1 MMLHA
6 LHNKSKKGHKHTK
19 SLYISIK
26 SKSNDYQNKNKNMVH
41 RIKIPYTMFRLYNFK
56 TVSLLLCNV
65 CYNKYQFFLHGS
77 NLLNVVCK
85 FSDKLKTS
93 LQNSVTLNLIISIT
107 SFPVV
112 NYPSY
117 IIRLYANS
125 SFLIS
130 TNVISSAW
138 KSLFYYFV

>member
-1 MMLHA
+1 MMRHT

-41 RIKIPYTMFRLYNFK
+41 RIKFHIPCSDYIILKQLASYYVTSVIININSSSME
-56 TVSLLLCNV
+56 V
-65 CYNKYQFFLHGS
+65 
-77 NLLNVVCK
+77 LLNVVCK

-112 NYPSY
+112 NHPSY
-117 IIRLYANS
+117 IIRLYTNS

>member
-1 MMLHA
+1 ME
-6 LHNKSKKGHKHTK
+6 
-19 SLYISIK
+19 
-26 SKSNDYQNKNKNMVH
+26 V
-41 RIKIPYTMFRLYNFK
+41 
-56 TVSLLLCNV
+56 
-65 CYNKYQFFLHGS
+65 
-77 NLLNVVCK
+77 LLNVVCK

-112 NYPSY
+112 NHPSY
-117 IIRLYANS
+117 IIRLYTNS

-138 KSLFYYFV
+138 KSLFTTLSKAARYFSESIKIPL

>member
-1 MMLHA
+1 ME
-6 LHNKSKKGHKHTK
+6 
-19 SLYISIK
+19 
-26 SKSNDYQNKNKNMVH
+26 V
-41 RIKIPYTMFRLYNFK
+41 
-56 TVSLLLCNV
+56 
-65 CYNKYQFFLHGS
+65 
-77 NLLNVVCK
+77 LLNVVCK

-138 KSLFYYFV
+138 KSLFTTLSKAARYFSESIKIPL